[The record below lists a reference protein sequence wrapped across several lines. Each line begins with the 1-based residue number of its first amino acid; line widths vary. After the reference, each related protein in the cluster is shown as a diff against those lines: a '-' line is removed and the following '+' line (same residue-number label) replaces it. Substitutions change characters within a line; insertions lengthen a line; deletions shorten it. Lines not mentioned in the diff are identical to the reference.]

1 MKVQCIVSVKKRNFS
16 RNYLSVPATLLCD
29 FLGKDGIAS
38 VFLYKF
44 LSPVMKEFT
53 HVKGSLSGF
62 RHLYQIKKQ
71 WNCKRKNIT
80 KVGTHLKKDRD
91 VNITFLKKWKIC
103 QVTWFFFKFHFI
115 SWLLVGTSYVLP
127 HFCFILIM
135 IAPKK
140 RIHQNLSLHL
150 RNHFPTAISPSADF
164 KPVSFGRHEIPVCV
178 TSW

>member
-91 VNITFLKKWKIC
+91 VNITFLKK
-103 QVTWFFFKFHFI
+103 
-115 SWLLVGTSYVLP
+115 
-127 HFCFILIM
+127 
-135 IAPKK
+135 
-140 RIHQNLSLHL
+140 
-150 RNHFPTAISPSADF
+150 
-164 KPVSFGRHEIPVCV
+164 
-178 TSW
+178 